1 MTPTTP
7 VAVVDTNLLI
17 KALMGGPGS
26 SPVLRAWRDQRIH
39 LAVCQELLE
48 KLAEVLTRPRF
59 QKYFTRRD
67 VQEFLFLLRRHGV
80 WVELTART
88 ELCRDPKD
96 NFLLNLAI
104 SAKAQ
109 YLVSAD
115 KDLIDAAALRAT
127 MEREHQVKIIDVSGL
142 VSILAE

>member
-1 MTPTTP
+1 
-7 VAVVDTNLLI
+7 
-17 KALMGGPGS
+17 
-26 SPVLRAWRDQRIH
+26 VLQAWRDQRIH

-48 KLAEVLTRPRF
+48 ELAEVLTRPRL

-67 VQEFLFLLRRHGV
+67 VHEFLFLLRQHGV
-80 WVELTART
+80 WVELTTQT

-109 YLVSAD
+109 YLVA
-115 KDLIDAAALRAT
+115 
-127 MEREHQVKIIDVSGL
+127 HV
-142 VSILAE
+142 